1 MPDFLIVISLV
12 NTGNNKHYKLIR
24 IIKNISDS
32 IMKEK
37 NINTTRINLPNIL
50 QIISECNS
58 AYLL

>member
-1 MPDFLIVISLV
+1 MPAFLIVINLV